1 MKAWTSAEATFTDA
15 EDPCCRMATSAL
27 LPILS
32 LAATILATGP
42 LAAQVRDQHEDANSA
57 RYDAIFGTPNRYTP
71 SPQTNLFATTPGLE
85 QQVRRSQFT
94 ISGLVPI
101 FFNSNAEAL
110 PSGGTNSA
118 EFSPVLGVSWATP
131 VFDLPFR
138 FTANARAEVD
148 RFTQAPS
155 LDFDK
160 IAVSGR
166 LQYVDP
172 NNDQAYS
179 PYISYAPRWDFAPFY
194 KSWFA
199 TRQDL
204 NFGIN
209 KTFNYDANFQRIP
222 FSGST
227 LADTIW
233 SFGVTVAFQR
243 RFRDPAPSSWAAY
256 LVPSATY
263 VISPHWNLSA
273 GILAERR
280 AFDSYYGFSQEDW
293 LIEPIVTLEFV
304 LPEAWFGS
312 DRTAAWLGR
321 PALDFQVAY
330 EKNWSN
336 LPAANFEVWHVGVA
350 LKLGWRF

>member
-1 MKAWTSAEATFTDA
+1 MKGLR
-15 EDPCCRMATSAL
+15 CRMATSAL
-27 LPILS
+27 LPVLSFVAVS
-32 LAATILATGP
+32 LATVP

-57 RYDAIFGTPNRYTP
+57 RYDAMFGTPNRYTP
-71 SPQTNLFATTPGLE
+71 SPPTNLFATTPGLE

-94 ISGLVPI
+94 VNGLVPM

-110 PSGGTNSA
+110 PGGGTNSA
-118 EFSPVLGVSWATP
+118 EFSPVLGMSWATP
-131 VFDLPFR
+131 VFDLPFK
-138 FTANARAEVD
+138 FTANTRAEVD
-148 RFTQAPS
+148 RFTQASS

-160 IAVSGR
+160 ITASGR

-172 NNDQAYS
+172 DNDQAYS
-179 PYISYAPRWDFAPFY
+179 PYVSYAPRWDFAPFY

-204 NFGIN
+204 NFGVN
-209 KTFNYDANFQRIP
+209 KTFNYDANFRRVA
-222 FSGST
+222 FSGNT
-227 LADTIW
+227 LAETVW
-233 SFGVTVAFQR
+233 SFGMTAVIQR
-243 RFRDPAPSSWAAY
+243 RFRDPPPGSWAAY
-256 LVPSATY
+256 LVPSATFA
-263 VISPHWNLSA
+263 ISPHWNLSA

-304 LPEAWFGS
+304 LPESWFGS
-312 DRTAAWLGR
+312 DRTAMWLGR

-336 LPAANFEVWHVGVA
+336 LPAANFEVWHVGIA
-350 LKLGWRF
+350 LKMGWRF